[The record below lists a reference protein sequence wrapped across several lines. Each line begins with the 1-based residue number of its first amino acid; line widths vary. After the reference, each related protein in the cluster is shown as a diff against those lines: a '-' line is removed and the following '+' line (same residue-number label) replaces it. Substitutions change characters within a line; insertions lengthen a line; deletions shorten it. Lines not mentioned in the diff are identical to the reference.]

1 MSDRSAQHQQLADAL
16 LEAYQTK
23 QAIPPLRDQL
33 ENMNID
39 DAYAVQQIQ
48 EKALLARGEKII
60 GRKIGLTSLAMQK
73 LLGVDSPD
81 FGFMTDDARFIGNDD
96 AHFNSKDFLQPRIEP
111 ELAFYLKEDLAGPG
125 VTLEQAI
132 DAIDTVHLA
141 IEIVDS
147 RIADWNI
154 HLVDTVADNASYGAI
169 AWSKEPIEMND
180 LKEDLLNITCK
191 LTVNGEVVGEG
202 TGADVMGHPA
212 APMQWLAN
220 TLGEQGVSLKKG
232 QVVLPGSFCAM
243 IAVDAGT
250 SVTAD
255 YGKYGTFTI
264 HFD

>member
-1 MSDRSAQHQQLADAL
+1 MSDRSAQHQQMAEAL
-16 LEAYQTK
+16 LKAYETK
-23 QAIPPLRDQL
+23 QAIPPLRDEL
-33 ENMNID
+33 ENMTVD
-39 DAYAVQQIQ
+39 DSYAIQQIQ
-48 EKALLARGEKII
+48 EQALLARGEKII

-73 LLGVDSPD
+73 QLGVDSPD
-81 FGFMTDDARFIGNDD
+81 FGFMTDDPRFIGNDD
-96 AHFNSKDFLQPRIEP
+96 AHFDSKDFLQPRIEP
-111 ELAFYLKEDLAGPG
+111 ELAFYLKDDLAGPG
-125 VTLEQAI
+125 VTLEQAV
-132 DAIDTVHLA
+132 DAIGTVHKA

-169 AWSKEPIEMND
+169 AWSKEPIDIDKND
-180 LKEDLLNITCK
+180 LINMTCK

-212 APMQWLAN
+212 APLQWLAN
-220 TLGEQGVSLKKG
+220 TLGEQGVGLKAG
-232 QVVLPGSFCAM
+232 QVVLPGSFTRM

-255 YGKYGTFTI
+255 YGQHGTFTI

>member
-1 MSDRSAQHQQLADAL
+1 
-16 LEAYQTK
+16 
-23 QAIPPLRDQL
+23 
-33 ENMNID
+33 
-39 DAYAVQQIQ
+39 
-48 EKALLARGEKII
+48 
-60 GRKIGLTSLAMQK
+60 MQK
-73 LLGVDSPD
+73 QLGVDSPD
-81 FGFMTDDARFIGNDD
+81 FGFMFDDPRFIGNDD
-96 AHFNSKDFLQPRIEP
+96 KHFDSKDFLQPRIEP

-125 VTLEQAI
+125 ITLEQAV

-169 AWSKEPIEMND
+169 AWSKEPIDVDKND
-180 LKEDLLNITCK
+180 LTSITCK

-202 TGADVMGHPA
+202 TGTDVMGHPA
-212 APMQWLAN
+212 APLQWLAN
-220 TLGEQGVSLKKG
+220 TLGEQGVSLEAG
-232 QVVLPGSFCAM
+232 QVVLPGSFTRM

-255 YGKYGTFTI
+255 YGQYGTFTI

>member
-1 MSDRSAQHQQLADAL
+1 MSDRSAQHQELAEAL
-16 LEAYQTK
+16 LNAYESK
-23 QAIPPLRDQL
+23 VAIPPLRDQMD
-33 ENMNID
+33 NMTVD
-39 DAYAVQQIQ
+39 DSYAIQQIQ
-48 EKALLARGEKII
+48 ERALLTRGEKVI

-81 FGFMTDDARFIGNDD
+81 FGFMTDDPRFLGNDD

-111 ELAFYLKEDLAGPG
+111 ELAFYLKKDLAGPG
-125 VTLEQAI
+125 ITLEQAV

-169 AWSKEPIEMND
+169 AWSKEPIDIDKND
-180 LKEDLLNITCK
+180 LINITCK
-191 LTVNGEVVGEG
+191 LTVNGEVRGEG

-220 TLGEQGVSLKKG
+220 TLGEQGVALEKG

>member
-1 MSDRSAQHQQLADAL
+1 MSDRSAQHQKLAEAL
-16 LEAYQTK
+16 LEAYETK
-23 QAIPPLRDQL
+23 QAIAPLRNQMD
-33 ENMNID
+33 NMTID
-39 DAYAVQQIQ
+39 DAYAIQQIQ
-48 EKALLARGEKII
+48 EKHLKAQGGKLI

-73 LLGVDSPD
+73 VLGVDSPD
-81 FGFMTDDARFIGNDD
+81 FGFMFDDPRFVGNDDARF
-96 AHFNSKDFLQPRIEP
+96 NSQDFLQPRIEP
-111 ELAFYLKEDLAGPG
+111 ELAFYLKKDLAGPG

-147 RIADWNI
+147 RIADWDI

-169 AWSKEPIEMND
+169 AWSKEPID
-180 LKEDLLNITCK
+180 IDKEDLVNITCK
-191 LTVNGEVVGEG
+191 LTVNDEVVGEG

-220 TLGEQGVSLKKG
+220 TLGEQGVALEKG

-255 YGKYGTFTI
+255 YGKYGKFTI

>member
-16 LEAYQTK
+16 LEAYETK
-23 QAIPPLRDQL
+23 QALPPLRDQM
-33 ENMNID
+33 ENMTID
-39 DAYAVQQIQ
+39 DAYAIQLIQ
-48 EKALLARGEKII
+48 EKTLKAKGGTLI

-81 FGFMTDDARFIGNDD
+81 FGFMFDDPRFIGNDD
-96 AHFNSKDFLQPRIEP
+96 AHFDSKDFLQPRIEP
-111 ELAFYLKEDLAGPG
+111 ELAFYLKKDLAGPG
-125 VTLEQAI
+125 VTLEDAI

-147 RIADWNI
+147 RIADWDI

-169 AWSKEPIEMND
+169 AWSKKPIDINPQ
-180 LKEDLLNITCK
+180 EDLLDITCK
-191 LTVNGEVVGEG
+191 LTVNGEVRGEG

-220 TLGEQGVSLKKG
+220 TLGEQGVALEKG

-250 SVTAD
+250 SVSAD
-255 YGKYGTFTI
+255 YGQYGTFTI